1 MTKHA
6 LPVRASSWS
15 GPSIGSESVG
25 AMRAANSVLEQGGAV
40 SAGSAGKP
48 RQAVLAAVGL
58 SATGGVVAAQDDRA
72 RQVREWLLLLL
83 RFAITRD
90 PEDHLAVLMM
100 ANGIDRLGRPW
111 GRSAPSFF
119 RRSSH
124 EVCDAITALDDPRRE
139 AILEGH
145 MARIS
150 HPRLRQ
156 AFQAAVHPERRTL
169 EDSSPGKAA

>member
-1 MTKHA
+1 MAVAASA
-6 LPVRASSWS
+6 LCDD
-15 GPSIGSESVG
+15 
-25 AMRAANSVLEQGGAV
+25 
-40 SAGSAGKP
+40 AGSGRSP
-48 RQAVLAAVGL
+48 RG
-58 SATGGVVAAQDDRA
+58 
-72 RQVREWLLLLL
+72 E
-83 RFAITRD
+83 
-90 PEDHLAVLMM
+90 M

-139 AILEGH
+139 AILEGQ

-150 HPRLRQ
+150 PPRLRQ

-169 EDSSPGKAA
+169 EDSSRGKQ